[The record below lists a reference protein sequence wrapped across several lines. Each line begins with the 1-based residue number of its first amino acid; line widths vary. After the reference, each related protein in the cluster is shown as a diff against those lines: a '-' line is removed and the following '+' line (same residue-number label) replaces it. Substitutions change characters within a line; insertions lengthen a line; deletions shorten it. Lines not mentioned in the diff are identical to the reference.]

1 MKCLRLTL
9 ENATGL
15 PADADT
21 GIDFG
26 DRECLAIGRLTGLD
40 WTLPDPSR
48 LMSGRH
54 CEIRRSADSYL
65 LYDLS
70 TNGTFID
77 GSPTRLSGPHNLR
90 DGERLRIGAYVV
102 RVELSGGDEQ
112 PAADERTRL
121 IGATAAEPW
130 LELTVDNKPG
140 DLQPPA
146 VRLGRQG
153 MLKIGRDDNADW
165 TLPDRTGGVSR
176 DHCSIRFAD
185 GAFLLEDRSANG
197 TFVNGGSERIT
208 SAYRLSDG
216 DRLLIGSYLI
226 AVRISGLPRSV
237 PPTGKAEEQAPAS
250 PPEAV
255 SSPPPAAARPRG
267 SARRGGDPAATLAD
281 LPAIP
286 VAAAGGSDAAGAK
299 AAPGDDGVT
308 RLARV
313 PKKPAATTGEVQT
326 AKTGDAGD
334 ADRPPAETGDEGGSR
349 GEGRSPAAATADDRF
364 LAAVANALGLS
375 PADIGETDAAA
386 LGGQLA
392 ELVLLLT
399 DEIRQLLVMRDASV
413 GPPSGVRAGTSN
425 PLAIMPTNEE
435 ALRVLFG
442 PPRRAFLDSRQAF
455 QASLDELRQH
465 FRQIDAA
472 VRVATRVLSKEL
484 APEAIDQAASA
495 ESFIGQLLSSRKAR
509 LWDIYVER
517 WNSRAALQ
525 PEQPVRSF
533 LQTFG
538 GASLPGDD
546 GKTA

>member
-1 MKCLRLTL
+1 MKFLRLTL
-9 ENATGL
+9 ENAAGL
-15 PADADT
+15 PADAA

-54 CEIRRSADSYL
+54 CEIRRSADGYL

-77 GSPTRLSGPHNLR
+77 GSPTRLTSPHTLR
-90 DGERLRIGAYVV
+90 DGERLLIGAYVV
-102 RVELSGGDEQ
+102 RVELSDGGEP

-121 IGATAAEPW
+121 IGQPTVEPW
-130 LELTVDNKPG
+130 LNLTVENKPA
-140 DLQPPA
+140 DLQPPT
-146 VRLGRQG
+146 VQLGCQG
-153 MLKIGRDDNADW
+153 VLKIGRDEGADW

-176 DHCSIRFAD
+176 EHCLIRFAD

-208 SAYRLSDG
+208 GAYRLCDG
-216 DRLLIGSYLI
+216 DRLLIGNHLI
-226 AVRISGLPRSV
+226 AVHISGLPRSV
-237 PPTGKAEEQAPAS
+237 PPTGVAEEQAPAS
-250 PPEAV
+250 PPETV
-255 SSPPPAAARPRG
+255 SSPPPAAARPR
-267 SARRGGDPAATLAD
+267 ARRGGDPAATLAD

-286 VAAAGGSDAAGAK
+286 LASTARSDAAGAK
-299 AAPGDDGVT
+299 ATPGDDGVT

-313 PKKPAATTGEVQT
+313 PKRPPATTGEVQA
-326 AKTGDAGD
+326 AKTGDADRSSAEAGNEGD
-334 ADRPPAETGDEGGSR
+334 RRPL
-349 GEGRSPAAATADDRF
+349 SPAAADDRF
-364 LAAVANALGLS
+364 LAAMASGLGLS
-375 PADIGETDAAA
+375 PADIGETDAAV
-386 LGGQLA
+386 LGGHLA

-399 DEIRQLLVMRDASV
+399 DEVRQLLALRDASL
-413 GPPSGVRAGTSN
+413 GPLSGVRAGPSN

-465 FRQIDAA
+465 FRQVDAA
-472 VRVATRVLSKEL
+472 VRVATRVLSREL
-484 APEAIDQAASA
+484 APAAIDQAASA

-533 LQTFG
+533 LQSFG
-538 GASLPGDD
+538 GASLPGDE